1 MTDNHN
7 PDVLQNFFN
16 EMMTRGLVANTDSLA
31 EINDRM
37 NEAKAEDLSE
47 VDPENACLHEMKAIE
62 SAFGPLFGSYRRE
75 DDRIFMDMSTKD
87 MGFVTNFIRTALMI
101 MEAFGAGMAR
111 QREIATDVEALVNN
125 LVVKPHCEE
134 TAHETFSFM
143 VDQGFESRLVD
154 MMATAMA
161 EATET
166 NIFHHVAQY
175 LLELALVPRDSHGA
189 QRMLSQLVSGSMVE
203 RFAMEQIR
211 QKPAKPAIRAVQGT
225 PATTPG
231 TPGNTTPKATEN
243 GKKASFLS
251 VVKRD

>member
-7 PDVLQNFFN
+7 SDVLQNFFN
-16 EMMTRGLVANTDSLA
+16 DMMTRGLVANTESLT

-37 NEAKAEDLSE
+37 NDSKAEELSE
-47 VDPENACLHEMKAIE
+47 DDPENACIHEIKAIE
-62 SAFGPLFGSYRRE
+62 SALGPFFGNYRRE
-75 DDRIFMDMSTKD
+75 DDRIILDMSTKD
-87 MGFVTNFIRTALMI
+87 MGFVTSFMRTAMMI

-134 TAHETFSFM
+134 TAHETFSYM

-161 EATET
+161 EATDS

-175 LLELALVPRDSHGA
+175 LLELALVPHDSHGA
-189 QRMLSQLVSGSMVE
+189 QRMLSQLVSGSLVE

-225 PATTPG
+225 PSATPG
-231 TPGNTTPKATEN
+231 ASDNTAPKAPDP
-243 GKKASFLS
+243 GKKAPFLS